1 LSTRHTPTYRGALFS
16 IGITGDDTVSN
27 APIQN
32 EQVEYT
38 DTRRRAAAAAPR
50 RSLREMGPITGAIVS
65 SVATIASRALG
76 LGAAGFVLGI
86 VAFFVEKGTGLLAY
100 PSEHWGALVYGLLPV
115 YMAAGAIGLG
125 TAGMWRG
132 IGRVAMNLVQQHKLC
147 QRIVESVF
155 ERAAGLGEGGNTP
168 EFLRKP
174 LPIQKLRDL
183 LSRAITAYATSD
195 DDEQGLGG
203 FSRSIFRRLKLKVC
217 LHVETKLIEIIGE
230 ETRDRSTVELTLER
244 LQELAEEKLDERVMD
259 ALDGARNQQ
268 ALVWGGLF
276 VAVLALPPIALALLR

>member
-1 LSTRHTPTYRGALFS
+1 M
-16 IGITGDDTVSN
+16 SN

-32 EQVEYT
+32 EQVEYS

-50 RSLREMGPITGAIVS
+50 RSLREMGPITGAIAS
-65 SVATIASRALG
+65 AVATVASRALG
-76 LGAAGFVLGI
+76 LGALGFVLGI
-86 VAFFVEKGTGLLAY
+86 VAFFVEKATGLLHH
-100 PSEHWGALVYGLLPV
+100 PSENWGAIVYGLLLV

-125 TAGMWRG
+125 TAGLWRG

-147 QRIVESVF
+147 QRIVERVF
-155 ERAAGLGEGGNTP
+155 DRAAGLVEGANTP
-168 EFLRKP
+168 ELLRKP
-174 LPIQKLRDL
+174 LPIQKLRDV

-195 DDEQGLGG
+195 DDESGLGG
-203 FSRSIFRRLKLKVC
+203 FSRSIFRRLKLKVS
-217 LHVETKLIEIIGE
+217 LHIETKLIELIGE
-230 ETRDRSTVELTLER
+230 ETRDRNAVELTLER
-244 LQELAEEKLDERVMD
+244 LQGIAEEKLDERVMD

>member
-1 LSTRHTPTYRGALFS
+1 MAPSFDF
-16 IGITGDDTVSN
+16 GITGDDTVSN
-27 APIQN
+27 APIQD
-32 EQVEYT
+32 EQVEYS
-38 DTRRRAAAAAPR
+38 DTRRRAAAAQR
-50 RSLREMGPITGAIVS
+50 VSLRAMGPITGAIAS
-65 SVATIASRALG
+65 AAATVASRALG
-76 LGAAGFVLGI
+76 LGAVGFVLGI
-86 VAFFVEKGTGLLAY
+86 VAFFVEKFTGLLEH
-100 PSEHWGALVYGLLPV
+100 PSARWGALVYGLLLV

-155 ERAAGLGEGGNTP
+155 ERAAGLVDGKGTP
-168 EFLRKP
+168 EILRKP
-174 LPIQKLRDL
+174 LPIQKLRDV

-195 DDEQGLGG
+195 DDEKGLGG

-217 LHVETKLIEIIGE
+217 LHVETKLIELIGE

-268 ALVWGGLF
+268 AFLWGGLF
-276 VAVLALPPIALALLR
+276 IAVVALPPIALALLR

>member
-1 LSTRHTPTYRGALFS
+1 M
-16 IGITGDDTVSN
+16 SN

-32 EQVEYT
+32 EQIEYS

-50 RSLREMGPITGAIVS
+50 RSLRDMGPITGAIAS
-65 SVATIASRALG
+65 AVATVGSRALG

-86 VAFFVEKGTGLLAY
+86 VAFFVEKGTGLLDH
-100 PSEHWGALVYGLLPV
+100 PSERWGVFVYSLLLV
-115 YMAAGAIGLG
+115 YMAAGAFALG
-125 TAGMWRG
+125 TAGLWRG
-132 IGRVAMNLVQQHKLC
+132 IGRVAMNLVQHHKLC
-147 QRIVESVF
+147 QRIVARVF
-155 ERAAGLGEGGNTP
+155 ERAEGLVEGVNTP
-168 EFLRKP
+168 EILRKP
-174 LPIQKLRDL
+174 LPIQKLRDV

-195 DDEQGLGG
+195 DDESGLGG

-217 LHVETKLIEIIGE
+217 LHVETKLIDIIGE
-230 ETRDRSTVELTLER
+230 ETRDRNTMELTLER
-244 LQELAEEKLDERVMD
+244 LQDLAEEQLDERVMD